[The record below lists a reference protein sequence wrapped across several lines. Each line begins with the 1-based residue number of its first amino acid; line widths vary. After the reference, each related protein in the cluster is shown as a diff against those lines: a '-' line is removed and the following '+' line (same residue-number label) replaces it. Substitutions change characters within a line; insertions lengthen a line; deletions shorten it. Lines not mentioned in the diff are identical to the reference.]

1 MNKKGQI
8 FSIDFII
15 SMIVVIFMIGL
26 VFYIA
31 NLNSFSQN
39 EKINKDL
46 FYSRTESA
54 LMLLV
59 NSPKYGCYIEDKLL
73 PFSINSS
80 KLNTFTQATDISKHL
95 GLSDYD
101 FKIVYANS
109 ADQNIIVG
117 TQGYD
122 STSSK
127 SKIILDLNVVLC
139 DDVILNSIDSYSNLK
154 YTQIYLGVIDK

>member
-46 FYSRTESA
+46 FYSRTESS
-54 LMLLV
+54 LILLV
-59 NSPKYGCYIEDKLL
+59 NSPKYGCYIGDKLL

-80 KLNTFTQATDISKHL
+80 KLTTSIQSTDLSKHL

-101 FKIVYANS
+101 FKIVYAKS
-109 ADQNIIVG
+109 DQNIIVG
-117 TQGYD
+117 TAGYD
-122 STSSK
+122 LSSSK

-139 DDVILNSIDSYSNLK
+139 DGVILNSIDSYSNLK